1 MANQPSDLRPG
12 DDPRPNPPYGLWHNL
27 RGANGQDAGVVS
39 TPLRAALSPVG
50 GSILS
55 SFRGFFLH
63 RVHLEL
69 FHQEYYIRS
78 GLLQAQI
85 PILRHSSIGNIRNH
99 VEDNC
104 HRLLRRTVYES

>member
-55 SFRGFFLH
+55 SFRGFLFH
-63 RVHLEL
+63 RVHFVLAAAREL
-69 FHQEYYIRS
+69 TAVSKECWK
-78 GLLQAQI
+78 
-85 PILRHSSIGNIRNH
+85 ILTDL
-99 VEDNC
+99 VET
-104 HRLLRRTVYES
+104 LLRARTLRNAIIEHRGLGDERD

>member
-1 MANQPSDLRPG
+1 MTNQPSDLRPG

-50 GSILS
+50 GYILS
-55 SFRGFFLH
+55 SFRGFLFH
-63 RVHLEL
+63 RVHLEF
-69 FHQEYYIRS
+69 FHQEYYIPS

-85 PILRHSSIGNIRNH
+85 PSCG
-99 VEDNC
+99 V
-104 HRLLRRTVYES
+104 VP